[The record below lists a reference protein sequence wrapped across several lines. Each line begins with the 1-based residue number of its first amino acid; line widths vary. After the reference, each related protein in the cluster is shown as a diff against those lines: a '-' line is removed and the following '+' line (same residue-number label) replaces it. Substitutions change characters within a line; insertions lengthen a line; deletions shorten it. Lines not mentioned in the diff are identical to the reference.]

1 MGART
6 SSPATKSER
15 PKPPKPD
22 SYAWVALA
30 NTTAAIFMASLDG
43 SVVIIALPAIF
54 KGINLDPL
62 SAGNISYLL
71 WMIMGY
77 RLVQAVLVV
86 NLGKL
91 GDLFG
96 RVKMYN
102 AGFVVFTFAS
112 IMLSFDPY
120 QGRSGA
126 LWLIGWRLLQAVGG
140 SMLMANS
147 AAILTDAFP
156 PERRGFALGTNQ
168 IAALAGMFIGL
179 VAGGLLAAWDW
190 RAVFWINLPVGV
202 FGTLWAYLKLRDNG
216 VRRRA
221 KIDWWGNIT
230 YALGLG
236 SILVG
241 VTYGIQ
247 PYGNN
252 SMGWESPVVLGEIIG
267 GLAMLIVFVIIET
280 RVAEPM
286 FRLGLFK
293 IREFTAGNVAGLL
306 VSIARGGIQFMLI
319 IWLQGIWLPLHGYSY
334 DQTPL
339 WAGIFLLPM
348 TAGFL
353 VSGPTSGILSD
364 RFGSRGIATA
374 GMAVFASSFI
384 LLMLL
389 PVNFPYWAFALII
402 ALNGVGSGMFASP
415 NSSSI
420 MGSVPAS
427 DRGAASGMRSTFQ
440 NSGTAVSIGV
450 VFTLM
455 IIGLS
460 NSLPTTLSNGLTKLG
475 VPGATAH
482 QVASLPPVSSLFASV
497 LGVNPIQ
504 HLLEPTGVLAKLPAA
519 SQTALTG
526 RTFFPS
532 LLAGPFHD
540 GLIVVFSVSA
550 VLSVLAGLASL
561 LRGKHQEPVAAESP
575 LSPAAQAEAAEAEA
589 EADITDPED
598 APEAPWH
605 RGS

>member
-1 MGART
+1 MGAT
-6 SSPATKSER
+6 TTTPQAAGK
-15 PKPPKPD
+15 PGKPPKPD
-22 SYAWVALA
+22 AYAWVALA

-54 KGINLDPL
+54 RGINLDPL

-91 GDLFG
+91 GDMFG

-102 AGFVVFTFAS
+102 FGFVVFTFAS
-112 IMLSFDPY
+112 ILLSFDPFS
-120 QGRSGA
+120 GTHGA
-126 LWLIGWRLLQAVGG
+126 LWLIGWRFLQAIGG

-156 PERRGFALGTNQ
+156 AERRGFALGTNQ

-216 VRRRA
+216 VRNPA
-221 KIDWWGNIT
+221 KIDWWGNLT
-230 YALGLG
+230 YLLGLG
-236 SILVG
+236 SVLVG
-241 VTYGIQ
+241 ITYGIQ

-267 GLAMLIVFVIIET
+267 GVVLLGVFLLIET
-280 RVAEPM
+280 RIAEPM
-286 FRLGLFK
+286 FRLSLFK
-293 IREFTAGNVAGLL
+293 IREFTAGNMAGLL

-364 RFGSRGIATA
+364 RFGSRGIASA
-374 GMAVFASSFI
+374 GMAVFALSFVA
-384 LLMLL
+384 LMLL
-389 PVNFPYWAFALII
+389 PVSFPYWAFALII
-402 ALNGVGSGMFASP
+402 ALNGIGSGMFASP

-420 MGSVPAS
+420 MGSVPAR

-460 NSLPTTLSNGLTKLG
+460 NTLPTTLTNGLTKLG
-475 VPGATAH
+475 VPGNVAH
-482 QVASLPPVSSLFASV
+482 QIGSLPPVSSLFASV

-504 HLLEPTGVLAKLPAA
+504 HLLAPSGVLAKLPAA
-519 SQTALTG
+519 SQAALTG

-532 LLAGPFHD
+532 LLSGPFHS

-550 VLSVLAGLASL
+550 ALSVLAGLASL
-561 LRGKHQEPVAAESP
+561 LRGKRAPQPSSQES
-575 LSPAAQAEAAEAEA
+575 
-589 EADITDPED
+589 
-598 APEAPWH
+598 
-605 RGS
+605 